1 MGWIILTILMLLI
14 VIPAIGY
21 AIYSKKVW
29 PARLEAWQAQGSPP
43 SRRPVN
49 YSLIGWGVGGSVLAL
64 WLLISGLMMFKTVG
78 EREVAVVYNFSNE
91 ITGKRD
97 KGVVVIAP
105 WEHIDKENIGIQ
117 HEEWNFGQE
126 NSAVSLDQQKV
137 FANLAVNY
145 QIDGAKVVDLYSR
158 VGAAWKNII
167 IDARVPQVFK
177 EVTATFATQE
187 ITAKREQLRL
197 ATREKLSSELA
208 PYDIQVVDVFVTNL
222 GFSQVY
228 TDSIEA
234 KQKQV
239 QDAQRAQARVQQTK
253 AEADQKFEQAA
264 GERRANVERARGEA
278 IANRLRRQSLT
289 KELIQW
295 EAIQKLNPNV
305 SIIVCPPQS
314 ICVPNSGITP
324 VPQGGGNT
332 P

>member
-1 MGWIILTILMLLI
+1 VFWIFLLILMLVI
-14 VIPAIGY
+14 CIPAIGY
-21 AIYSKKVW
+21 AMYQNRIYPV
-29 PARLEAWQAQGSPP
+29 RREEYQASGG
-43 SRRPVN
+43 RGDEPVN
-49 YSLIGWGVGGSVLAL
+49 YSLAGWAVAGLTFGLFI
-64 WLLISGLMMFKTVG
+64 LISGLMMFKTVG
-78 EREVAVVYNFSNE
+78 EREVAVVYNFSNT

-97 KGVVVIAP
+97 KGLTVIAP

-137 FANLAVNY
+137 FANLAVNF
-145 QIDGAKVVDLYSR
+145 QIDPEKVVDLYSR
-158 VGAAWKNII
+158 VGAAWKSII

-177 EVTATFATQE
+177 EVTATFATQD

-197 ATREKLSSELA
+197 DTREKLATELS
-208 PYDIQVVDVFVTNL
+208 PYDIKVVDVFVTNL

-239 QDAQRAQARVQQTK
+239 QDAQRAQARVAQVE
-253 AEADQKFEQAA
+253 AEARQKIAEA
-264 GERRANVERARGEA
+264 EGEA
-278 IANRLRRQSLT
+278 KSNVARAKGEAQANRLRRQSLT
-289 KELIQW
+289 PALIQW

-324 VPQGGGNT
+324 VPNNQ

>member
-1 MGWIILTILMLLI
+1 MFWIFLLILMLLI

-21 AIYSKKVW
+21 AVYQNRVYPVRK
-29 PARLEAWQAQGSPP
+29 EEYQASGGRGSE
-43 SRRPVN
+43 PVN
-49 YSLIGWGVGGSVLAL
+49 YSLVGWAAAGLTFGLF
-64 WLLISGLMMFKTVG
+64 LLISGLMMFKTVG
-78 EREVAVVYNFSNE
+78 EREVAVVYNFSNT
-91 ITGKRD
+91 ISGKRD
-97 KGVVVIAP
+97 KGLTVIAP
-105 WEHIDKENIGIQ
+105 WEHIEKENIGIQ

-145 QIDGAKVVDLYSR
+145 QIDGEKVLDLYSR
-158 VGAAWKNII
+158 VGSNWKSII
-167 IDARVPQVFK
+167 VDARVPQVFK
-177 EVTATFATQE
+177 EVTATYQTQE
-187 ITAKREQLRL
+187 ITAKREQLRQETRERL
-197 ATREKLSSELA
+197 ATELS
-208 PYDIQVVDVFVTNL
+208 PYDIRVVDVFVTNL

-239 QDAQRAQARVQQTK
+239 QDAQRAQAKVNQIK
-253 AEADQKFEQAA
+253 AEADQKFEAAA
-264 GERRANVERARGEA
+264 GERRANIERARGEA

-289 KELIQW
+289 AALIQW

-305 SIIVCPPQS
+305 QIIVCPPQS

-324 VPQGGGNT
+324 VPQGGN

>member
-1 MGWIILTILMLLI
+1 MMWITLTVFAILIA
-14 VIPAIGY
+14 VPAVGY
-21 AIYSKKVW
+21 AIYQRKTW
-29 PARLEAWQAQGSPP
+29 DARKTAYTEGRLHSEPT
-43 SRRPVN
+43 N
-49 YSLIGWGVGGSVLAL
+49 YSLVGWGVAGLTVVL
-64 WLLISGLMMFKTVG
+64 WVFISGLMMFKTVG

-97 KGVVVIAP
+97 KGVTVIAP
-105 WEHIDKENIGIQ
+105 WQHIDKENIGIQ
-117 HEEWNFGQE
+117 HEEWNFGQD

-158 VGAAWKNII
+158 VGAAWKSII

-187 ITAKREQLRL
+187 ITARREKLRL
-197 ATREKLSSELA
+197 DTREKLSLELA
-208 PYDIQVVDVFVTNL
+208 PYDIRVVDVFVTNL
-222 GFSQVY
+222 GFSKVY

-239 QDAQRAQARVQQTK
+239 QDAQRAQAKVAQIE
-253 AEADQKFEQAA
+253 AEARQKVALA
-264 GERRANVERARGEA
+264 SGDAKANVARARGEA
-278 IANRLRRQSLT
+278 QANRLRRQSLT
-289 KELIQW
+289 PALIQW

-305 SIIVCPPQS
+305 QIIVCPPQS

-324 VPQGGGNT
+324 VPQGGT